1 MDEAADPFEYFFRLP
16 WTDGLPVVTPTEA
29 RIAWMLGGTKRSPGG
44 SLGHVPPA
52 GHEATVEQA
61 AIHAVMAGARPEYLP
76 AILGTLEA
84 VLAERFNLN
93 GLQATMGPGGPMVMF
108 NGPYARKIGV
118 HGGSGCMGPG
128 FRANAAIGRAL
139 RLMMLNLGG
148 AIPGVSDMSCF
159 GHPDKF
165 SFCLSEN
172 EELSPWPPL
181 SADLGFGPGED
192 VVTVFAAEGPHQ
204 AFDDSSSEPDGL
216 LATIASVM
224 STMGSSNA
232 YMRQNM
238 VIAMSPDHA
247 EVMRRAGYS
256 RRDVKRRL
264 FELARLPVGQMRRG
278 GRFRQSG
285 RVDWPAWVDRDDDAC
300 LVPMIHDPDDI
311 LLLVAGGRPGPHSM
325 IVPGWNKS
333 SRFVS
338 IRYRTG

>member
-1 MDEAADPFEYFFRLP
+1 MDETTDPFEYFFRLP
-16 WTDGLPVVTPTEA
+16 WSDGLPVVTPTVE
-29 RIAWMLGGTKRSPGG
+29 RIAWMLSGTGRTPEE
-44 SLGHVPPA
+44 SLGPVPPA
-52 GHEATVEQA
+52 GHDATVEQVA
-61 AIHAVMAGARPEYLP
+61 THAVMAGARPEYLP
-76 AILGTLEA
+76 AILGALEA
-84 VLAERFNLN
+84 TLSPQFNLN

-108 NGPYARKIGV
+108 NGPYAKKIGV

-128 FRANAAIGRAL
+128 FRPNATIGRTL
-139 RLMMLNLGG
+139 RLIMLNLGG
-148 AIPGVSDMSCF
+148 AIPGISDMSCF

-165 SFCLSEN
+165 SFCLREN
-172 EELSPWPPL
+172 EELSPWPAL
-181 SADLGFGPGED
+181 STEMGFAPGDD

-204 AFDDSSSEPDGL
+204 AFDDSSSKPSGL

-256 RRDVKRRL
+256 RSDVKRHL
-264 FELARLPVGQMRRG
+264 FELARLPVSQMKKG
-278 GRFRQSG
+278 GRFHHPD
-285 RVDWPAWVDRDDDAC
+285 RVEWPDWVDRSDDAC
-300 LVPMIHDPDDI
+300 LVPMIHDPEDI
-311 LLLVAGGRPGPHSM
+311 LILVAGGRPGPHSM

-338 IRYRTG
+338 MPYSTG